1 MGFCHSNFYAK
12 KTLWTWQEGFILDE
26 YDIHILLLLIL
37 FHQFNSIFIIQ
48 YIRYCMQYNIAQYSD
63 SMQYSTQFSD
73 SRLHY
78 AVQYSTQFCD

>member
-12 KTLWTWQEGFILDE
+12 KTLCTWQEGFILDE

-48 YIRYCMQYNIAQYSD
+48 YFRYCMQYNIEQYSD

-73 SRLHY
+73 
-78 AVQYSTQFCD
+78 

>member
-1 MGFCHSNFYAK
+1 MGFCHSNFDAK
-12 KTLWTWQEGFILDE
+12 KTLCTWQEGFILDE